1 MERGICE
8 LNCDGSVG
16 VHTAGEVRGSAFE
29 AEGTA
34 FTKAQM

>member
-16 VHTAGEVRGSAFE
+16 VYIVGEVRGSVFE
-29 AEGTA
+29 VEGIV
-34 FTKAQM
+34 FIKV